1 MATGSGKAKVVAK
14 IFFSTHALVS
24 SAPDFT
30 RVELEILAKKKSFG
44 RRQKRKEN
52 LVLKA
57 ELIAFILFVVVV
69 INTVVVVVVV
79 INTVVVAVAV
89 VTIAVANVV
98 IVAV

>member
-69 INTVVVVVVV
+69 ISTVV
-79 INTVVVAVAV
+79 VVVAVAV

>member
-1 MATGSGKAKVVAK
+1 MATGSGKSKVVAK

-69 INTVVVVVVV
+69 
-79 INTVVVAVAV
+79 AVAV